1 MNITITVNDLQTL
14 VDALNNAIIAY
25 RDIRNVISVCGCY
38 PQNLDEKWEPLI
50 GDSFE
55 TATEVFDKRLTAL
68 NQVYTQLLEMEK
80 IIKAEED
87 KR

>member
-25 RDIRNVISVCGCY
+25 KDIRNVIYVCGCY
-38 PQNLDEKWEPLI
+38 PESLDEKWEPLI

-55 TATEVFDKRLTAL
+55 TVTEVFDKRLEVL
-68 NQVYTQLLEMEK
+68 YEVYEQLREGEMK
-80 IIKAEED
+80 MED
-87 KR
+87 KK